1 MRSVALSKHSAV
13 SSLTQPICN
22 MPRNQRPD
30 PPMRISV
37 AGRLTTVYF
46 IQLYLELFGFIT
58 PPSPRPQAQQ
68 AEGLLNFSRTDK
80 QFGLRLT
87 LLYFFAKRIITQFV
101 LLLIV
106 VLEGGRKGEVGQ
118 GRLLFNYV
126 AVCIFVFHILLEND
140 FSHVP
145 SFVLHQQQP
154 PTRLTN
160 KIKKTHPL
168 DCSHHH
174 HRRRRR
180 HCHRQWRSNSARARR
195 QAASHKF
202 VVCVFRKIK
211 M

>member
-1 MRSVALSKHSAV
+1 M
-13 SSLTQPICN
+13 
-22 MPRNQRPD
+22 
-30 PPMRISV
+30 
-37 AGRLTTVYF
+37 
-46 IQLYLELFGFIT
+46 
-58 PPSPRPQAQQ
+58 
-68 AEGLLNFSRTDK
+68 NFSRTDK

-106 VLEGGRKGEVGQ
+106 VLEEWGEGS
-118 GRLLFNYV
+118 GLGKV
-126 AVCIFVFHILLEND
+126 AFQLRRSLYFFVFHILLEND

-168 DCSHHH
+168 DCSYH
-174 HRRRRR
+174 HRR
-180 HCHRQWRSNSARARR
+180 HLCHRQWRSNSARARR

>member
-1 MRSVALSKHSAV
+1 M
-13 SSLTQPICN
+13 
-22 MPRNQRPD
+22 
-30 PPMRISV
+30 
-37 AGRLTTVYF
+37 
-46 IQLYLELFGFIT
+46 
-58 PPSPRPQAQQ
+58 
-68 AEGLLNFSRTDK
+68 NFSRTDK

-106 VLEGGRKGEVGQ
+106 VLEGG
-118 GRLLFNYV
+118 GRGKWVREGCFLTTSQSVF
-126 AVCIFVFHILLEND
+126 FVFHILLEND

>member
-87 LLYFFAKRIITQFV
+87 LLYFFRKKNYNAICA
-101 LLLIV
+101 V
-106 VLEGGRKGEVGQ
+106 VNCRARGWREGEVGQ

-126 AVCIFVFHILLEND
+126 AVCIFLYFT
-140 FSHVP
+140 FCQRMTFPMFPRS
-145 SFVLHQQQP
+145 
-154 PTRLTN
+154 
-160 KIKKTHPL
+160 
-168 DCSHHH
+168 CSINNNP
-174 HRRRRR
+174 
-180 HCHRQWRSNSARARR
+180 Q
-195 QAASHKF
+195 
-202 VVCVFRKIK
+202 VD
-211 M
+211 

>member
-106 VLEGGRKGEVGQ
+106 VLEEWGGRGKWVREGCFLTTSQ
-118 GRLLFNYV
+118 S
-126 AVCIFVFHILLEND
+126 VFLY
-140 FSHVP
+140 FTFCQRMTFPMFPRS
-145 SFVLHQQQP
+145 
-154 PTRLTN
+154 
-160 KIKKTHPL
+160 
-168 DCSHHH
+168 CSINNNPQ
-174 HRRRRR
+174 RD
-180 HCHRQWRSNSARARR
+180 
-195 QAASHKF
+195 
-202 VVCVFRKIK
+202 
-211 M
+211 